1 MNGKSITRCASL
13 SKIFGAPTLCAATML
28 FSVSATDAVAASGLV
43 KLSDIYPSAAQ
54 PEASLAIG
62 GSFDNARKSLLRS
75 GFAPDN
81 PMSDG
86 CLFRRN
92 QGDRIRVVLSTGNG
106 RCTPGQ
112 PIRLIRYYRTIP
124 GTRHDAPSAIA
135 QLNRRIGAEARCNL
149 VAKTNAFCNW
159 NDPARFPALSMVKL
173 DVTASVLTVTL
184 RAAAGSPSPPPAVT
198 GGAFDPRAAIRNID
212 PLAPGGVR
220 LGAPLADVARS
231 LGRSGFVA
239 TGYGSRATSC
249 HWRFTRAN
257 EVDVKIVIKPE
268 LKTAAGTSSACVA
281 GAKVRNVS
289 FSKVDNRPD
298 FVARE
303 PDSPG
308 MIAAWRKRLRAPASA
323 QCQSSKTGMGTD
335 AQCRWSGPAVA
346 GIASATIRHSRY
358 GKRKATADI
367 TLVGAR

>member
-1 MNGKSITRCASL
+1 M
-13 SKIFGAPTLCAATML
+13 
-28 FSVSATDAVAASGLV
+28 
-43 KLSDIYPSAAQ
+43 
-54 PEASLAIG
+54 
-62 GSFDNARKSLLRS
+62 
-75 GFAPDN
+75 
-81 PMSDG
+81 
-86 CLFRRN
+86 
-92 QGDRIRVVLSTGNG
+92 LSTGNG
-106 RCTPGQ
+106 RCTAGQ

-135 QLNRRIGAEARCNL
+135 QLNQRIGAKARCNL
-149 VAKTNAFCNW
+149 VAETNAFCNW

-184 RAAAGSPSPPPAVT
+184 RAAAGSPSPTVT
-198 GGAFDPRAAIRNID
+198 GGPFDPRAAIRNID

-220 LGAPLADVARS
+220 LGAPLADVARN

-239 TGYGSRATSC
+239 TGYGSRANSC

-268 LKTAAGTSSACVA
+268 LRTAAGTSSACVA

-308 MIAAWRKRLRAPASA
+308 VIAAWRTRLRMPAGP
-323 QCQSSKTGMGTD
+323 QCQSSKNDMGTD